1 MRLSWCK
8 SVVAACLIAVAVPGM
23 AEAAPPSNDDFAG
36 ATAVTSLPFAGAVTF
51 TEATTAPDDPWLCSS
66 SNERSVWFD
75 FTPTA
80 DGLVQ
85 IDLTGYG
92 YGTLAL
98 LTGTRGALTVVPG
111 TCHNSSENA
120 ALVPVVAGTTY
131 HVMVISP
138 SWSNSPLT
146 LTVDSIQPPANDNF
160 ANAAPITTVPAAAEA
175 ALGAAT
181 AEPSEP
187 NPSCVQGTAGAP
199 SVWYSFTAPRTEW
212 ITFDQTSD
220 DYESVFAVYTGNS
233 LGSLTEVLCDA
244 YYRRVLAVTAGQT
257 YRVQVSN
264 WQPAAIP
271 TRLELA
277 AAPALRTE
285 ITQQVFDPS
294 VFDTVTFSQ
303 YLSDLEN
310 EAVTGST
317 WNFGDGTTGSGHQVS
332 HQFTADGDYQVRV
345 TTTTASGR
353 TATATRAIAVRTH
366 DVRVAGFTVP
376 TAGRTGQTKPI
387 EVTVGNTRIAE
398 NATVTLYRSTST
410 GFQEIARATQYV
422 PARPNRTVAFPFNYT
437 FTPGDATLGRVT
449 FRAVV
454 TLDQGVRDVRP
465 VDNEAVA
472 PATTVRT
479 GPNGLS

>member
-8 SVVAACLIAVAVPGM
+8 AVVVAVGLALAVPGV
-23 AEAAPPSNDDFAG
+23 AEAAPPSNDDFGG
-36 ATAVTSLPFAGAVTF
+36 ATAITAFPYAGPVTF
-51 TEATTAPDDPWLCSS
+51 TEATTAPDDPWICSS
-66 SNERSVWFD
+66 NNERSVWFD

-80 DGLVQ
+80 DGVVQ
-85 IDLTGYG
+85 IGLTGYG
-92 YGTLAL
+92 YGMLTVF
-98 LTGTRGALTVVPG
+98 TGTRGALTAVPN
-111 TCHNSSENA
+111 TCRTSNYDAN
-120 ALVPVVAGTTY
+120 LVPVVGGTTY

-138 SWSNSPLT
+138 LWSNANLALT
-146 LTVDSIQPPANDNF
+146 IDNVQPPANDNF
-160 ANAAPITTVPAAAEA
+160 ANAAPITTVPAAAEV

-181 AEPSEP
+181 AEPTEP
-187 NPSCVQGTAGAP
+187 NPSCVQQTGAP
-199 SVWYSFTAPRTEW
+199 SAWYSFTAPRTEW

-244 YYRRVLAVTAGQT
+244 YNRRVLAVTAGQT

-264 WQPAAIP
+264 RIPAAIP
-271 TRLELA
+271 TRIELA
-277 AAPALRTE
+277 VAPALRTE
-285 ITQQVFDPS
+285 IGQQPLDPS
-294 VFDTVTFSQ
+294 VLDTVTFSQ
-303 YLSDLEN
+303 YTWDIEN
-310 EAVTGST
+310 EAITGST
-317 WNFGDGTTGSGHQVS
+317 WTFGDGTTASGREVT
-332 HQFTADGDYQVRV
+332 HQFAADGDYQVRV
-345 TTTTASGR
+345 TTTSASGR
-353 TATATRAIAVRTH
+353 VATATRAVAVRTH
-366 DVRVAGFTVP
+366 DVRVAAFTVP
-376 TAGRTGQTKPI
+376 TAGRPGQTKPI

-398 NATVTLYRSTST
+398 NATVTLFRSTST

-422 PARPNRTVAFPFNYT
+422 PARPNRTVTFPFNYT

-479 GPNGLS
+479 GPNGLG